1 MFDIFVSFHFL
12 FSIFAQTIKNNAK
25 QQKEEL
31 LLFCSKSK
39 TERHSIISET
49 KNHKKVFL
57 SVFLSSVHSYGFLAL
72 TN

>member
-31 LLFCSKSK
+31 LFFCSKIK

-49 KNHKKVFL
+49 KNHKKVFVV
-57 SVFLSSVHSYGFLAL
+57 SFFLSSVHSHGFLA
-72 TN
+72 